1 MSGGLAKSGGRW
13 LIQLISQLET
23 IDQLNQPIRFK
34 SNFREAS
41 RQMSGGTYVFKYLR
55 FSYLKVLFCF
65 KNYCLSF
72 HNKSENRYII
82 YIRENNVFQS
92 IIWVITT
99 DQPIRFKNY
108 IAGGLQLSVEKLTD
122 QKKKTLRIRLQYSYF
137 LY

>member
-1 MSGGLAKSGGRW
+1 MSGDLAKSGGRW

-34 SNFREAS
+34 SNFRC
-41 RQMSGGTYVFKYLR
+41 QMSGGTYVFKYLR

-72 HNKSENRYII
+72 HNESENRYII

-92 IIWVITT
+92 IIQVITT

-108 IAGGLQLSVEKLTD
+108 IAGGLQVSGFGKLTD
-122 QKKKTLRIRLQYSYF
+122 QKTQ
-137 LY
+137 LYEYVFNIATFCIK